1 MYWCV
6 NLLIVLLVS
15 LISLH
20 MGMAQVGEEAGSVEN
35 SLEEIDGNLEQPD
48 DGVEVEAIYDQLGE
62 GEAGQSSSALPRKR
76 IRAGSFGS
84 FEKISELSTLAP
96 FRDVAVIS
104 RKFLPKSRRFEFSSG
119 ALLILNNAFFNNMG
133 FALRGG
139 FFFSEKWGIE
149 GQYHSL
155 YSSERSVTQDLE
167 NFRSISTRSLVVPK
181 SFIGGAIKWA
191 PIYGK
196 MSWFEGRIISFD
208 LFFNLGYG
216 VTETLEGDAGTW
228 QLGVGQNFALNKS
241 MALRWDV
248 AWNRYS
254 AQVRIGGI
262 RNEIVTLSHSD
273 LYCGIG
279 LSFFIP
285 GVKYR

>member
-248 AWNRYS
+248 AWNLYS